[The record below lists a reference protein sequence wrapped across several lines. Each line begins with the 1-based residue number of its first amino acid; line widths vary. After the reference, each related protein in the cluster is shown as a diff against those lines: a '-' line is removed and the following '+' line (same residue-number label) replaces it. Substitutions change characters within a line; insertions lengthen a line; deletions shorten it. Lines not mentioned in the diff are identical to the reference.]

1 MDEFEMEMQQP
12 EETPEKQT
20 LVKRKNKKKMTRFG
34 VIAFLIC
41 LCLLISNIGGCRK
54 STVEDLYVFENA
66 SNYQIMEYDGK
77 VVTVGYDGIKFLN
90 VDGSEST
97 AAQVHMSS
105 PHVSVAGD
113 MILLYDKGNNNL
125 TVFDGVNKKYSYEC
139 DQIIKSAIV
148 NKNGYVVL
156 ITDEIAY
163 NSRVTVLD
171 DKGTEVYIWKI
182 GDEYI
187 VDADISPDNKRLVAA
202 TISTATG
209 TVVENIVFVDINK
222 AEETGRAQ
230 SDGTMPL
237 QVKFAESGNA
247 VVMSD
252 TKLASYDY
260 KAKKKWEN
268 SFDNNLLDYF
278 TMDEDGNTVIALRG
292 IKNNTVVRTYTKNG
306 SNSGEYITETHVLHM
321 GINQKYIAICEK
333 NKVSLIN
340 FSGKL
345 ISEVEFKKEMRD
357 VSVIS
362 DDKVIILCE
371 DSIQLLRI

>member
-252 TKLASYDY
+252 TKLAS
-260 KAKKKWEN
+260 
-268 SFDNNLLDYF
+268 
-278 TMDEDGNTVIALRG
+278 
-292 IKNNTVVRTYTKNG
+292 
-306 SNSGEYITETHVLHM
+306 
-321 GINQKYIAICEK
+321 
-333 NKVSLIN
+333 
-340 FSGKL
+340 
-345 ISEVEFKKEMRD
+345 
-357 VSVIS
+357 
-362 DDKVIILCE
+362 
-371 DSIQLLRI
+371 